1 MKRHTLYTSICASAL
16 FLAGSLF
23 FSACSDEDL
32 LDSPSNALTGE
43 GIFFGTSVGNGQ
55 WTPDVIG
62 RSEKEEKQK
71 SIVIVG
77 DDDFSITATVE
88 DGIKMRNNELRPQS
102 RGTQVSKA
110 SDVTAFDVVAYKNLN
125 NAYTHYFT
133 ETVTDGVNPGEKR
146 YWPSKGTVDFIATY
160 PKDLFKSQFP
170 TAEDYEDGFSFT
182 YTIKDDVEEQ
192 EDIMVACPKGLNNGD
207 SGEAVP
213 LQFQHLLAA
222 VQFKVGK
229 MQFIKINSLKVTG
242 VYGGDITFTYNN
254 GVWTPASSTTKEYDL
269 TSIIADTS
277 GLIEGDEIT
286 SNKNNSIMLVAPQT
300 LPDGAKIVVEYT
312 ETITG
317 ISYLGDEAKTA
328 DLSGEWVA
336 GQTTTYAFNISGTD
350 FGTVEI
356 PRPDDQDAHYI
367 MLPMSYNMGKILNHE
382 KIESVRATAQW
393 LKDENGNDISGDNS
407 TKSGISLKFNGE
419 LSETQKQGFW
429 TDKRYIET
437 ITVSSSGSSS
447 TTGLLLDTTED
458 SHNNTGLRGGSFL
471 NITSAN
477 GDIVLFIE
485 ENNGITDRVGEL
497 IFTAKLK
504 NSDVQII
511 LGRGQFKQLCPSWKN
526 NVGIERIESDAKT
539 YAYGFDYTRKV
550 VYTNPGDSW
559 WILKNLGRALYTWG
573 AYSVITDDEGSFIE
587 LETGSFNVLG
597 ITINYT
603 NKVILDYG
611 ALSEVED
618 VANSNDGL
626 TNTRVLYNFTGGVD
640 IAQIET
646 EFDDNLGWNKSI
658 PTEGEGTPD
667 DYAAFIALSRN
678 RMFEKKT
685 IVNSTEGTTTTY
697 KAALY
702 KNGKTDLEGD
712 DIIEWYLPSSV
723 EAENLN
729 ETGKNS
735 DGASSNVID
744 NLNGTYWS
752 STAGSDMTPSK
763 SYTYTFDNNNYQSI
777 NEELRTNKYKV
788 RAVRKKP

>member
-32 LDSPSNALTGE
+32 LDSPSNVLTGE

-62 RSEKEEKQK
+62 RSAKEEKQK

-88 DGIKMRNNELRPQS
+88 DGIKMRNNELKPQS

-222 VQFKVGK
+222 VQFKVGE

-254 GVWTPASSTTKEYDL
+254 GVWTPTSSTTKEYDL

-697 KAALY
+697 KATLY

>member
-32 LDSPSNALTGE
+32 LDSPSNVLTGE

-62 RSEKEEKQK
+62 RSAKEEKQK

-88 DGIKMRNNELRPQS
+88 DGIKMRNNELKPQS

-222 VQFKVGK
+222 VQFKVGE

-254 GVWTPASSTTKEYDL
+254 GVWTPTSSTTKEYDL

-407 TKSGISLKFNGE
+407 TKCGISLKFNGE

-573 AYSVITDDEGSFIE
+573 ANSVITDDEGSFIE

-697 KAALY
+697 KATLY

>member
-32 LDSPSNALTGE
+32 LDSPSNVLTGE

-62 RSEKEEKQK
+62 RSAKEEKQK

-88 DGIKMRNNELRPQS
+88 DGIKMRNNELKPQS

-222 VQFKVGK
+222 VQFKVGE

-254 GVWTPASSTTKEYDL
+254 GVWTPTSSTTKEYDL

-317 ISYLGDEAKTA
+317 ISYLGDEANYDSEHK
-328 DLSGEWVA
+328 SNA
-336 GQTTTYAFNISGTD
+336 G
-350 FGTVEI
+350 
-356 PRPDDQDAHYI
+356 P
-367 MLPMSYNMGKILNHE
+367 
-382 KIESVRATAQW
+382 
-393 LKDENGNDISGDNS
+393 
-407 TKSGISLKFNGE
+407 
-419 LSETQKQGFW
+419 
-429 TDKRYIET
+429 
-437 ITVSSSGSSS
+437 
-447 TTGLLLDTTED
+447 
-458 SHNNTGLRGGSFL
+458 
-471 NITSAN
+471 
-477 GDIVLFIE
+477 
-485 ENNGITDRVGEL
+485 
-497 IFTAKLK
+497 
-504 NSDVQII
+504 
-511 LGRGQFKQLCPSWKN
+511 LC
-526 NVGIERIESDAKT
+526 
-539 YAYGFDYTRKV
+539 
-550 VYTNPGDSW
+550 
-559 WILKNLGRALYTWG
+559 
-573 AYSVITDDEGSFIE
+573 
-587 LETGSFNVLG
+587 
-597 ITINYT
+597 
-603 NKVILDYG
+603 
-611 ALSEVED
+611 
-618 VANSNDGL
+618 
-626 TNTRVLYNFTGGVD
+626 
-640 IAQIET
+640 
-646 EFDDNLGWNKSI
+646 
-658 PTEGEGTPD
+658 
-667 DYAAFIALSRN
+667 
-678 RMFEKKT
+678 
-685 IVNSTEGTTTTY
+685 
-697 KAALY
+697 
-702 KNGKTDLEGD
+702 
-712 DIIEWYLPSSV
+712 
-723 EAENLN
+723 
-729 ETGKNS
+729 
-735 DGASSNVID
+735 
-744 NLNGTYWS
+744 
-752 STAGSDMTPSK
+752 
-763 SYTYTFDNNNYQSI
+763 
-777 NEELRTNKYKV
+777 
-788 RAVRKKP
+788 

>member
-32 LDSPSNALTGE
+32 LDSPSNVLTGE

-62 RSEKEEKQK
+62 RSVKEEKQK

-88 DGIKMRNNELRPQS
+88 DGIKMRNNELKPQS

-222 VQFKVGK
+222 VQFKVGE

-254 GVWTPASSTTKEYDL
+254 GVWTPTSSTTKEYDL

-336 GQTTTYAFNISGTD
+336 GKTTTYALNISGTD

-367 MLPMSYNMGKILNHE
+367 MLPMSYKMGNILEQDKI
-382 KIESVRATAQW
+382 KFVTASAQW
-393 LKDENGNDISGDNS
+393 KKDENGNDISGNTS
-407 TKSGISLKFNGE
+407 SKTGISLKFE
-419 LSETQKQGFW
+419 SDLSPTQSQGYW
-429 TDKRYIET
+429 TDKVYEKT
-437 ITVSSSGSSS
+437 ITAKDDGTS
-447 TTGLLLDTTED
+447 TESPIT
-458 SHNNTGLRGGSFL
+458 GGS
-471 NITSAN
+471 NIRGDSSLEIKNVN
-477 GDIVLFIE
+477 GVIVLFIE
-485 ENNGITDRVGEL
+485 ENNGTTNREGEL
-497 IFTAKLK
+497 IFTAELV
-504 NSDVQII
+504 SGAHIV
-511 LGRGQFKQLCPSWKN
+511 LGKGSFVQLCPSWESG
-526 NVGIERIESDAKT
+526 VGVERIENNNDIHP
-539 YAYGFDYTRKV
+539 YGFNYNRIVT
-550 VYTNPGDSW
+550 YSNPGNNWS
-559 WILKNLGRALYTWG
+559 ILKVLGRLLYQWG
-573 AYSVITDDEGSFIE
+573 AYSVVSDDEGQFI
-587 LETGSFNVLG
+587 TFNYKTATVLG
-597 ITINYT
+597 FIDYDYLDNITLN
-603 NKVILDYG
+603 YG
-611 ALSEVED
+611 ALNSISS
-618 VANSNDGL
+618 VANSTDGL
-626 TNTRVLYNFTGGVD
+626 VNTRLLYNFTGGND
-640 IAQIET
+640 LSQIET
-646 EFDDNLGWNKSI
+646 NLNNNLGWSKSSSS
-658 PTEGEGTPD
+658 TEEPPS
-667 DYAAFIALSRN
+667 DYAAYIALSRN
-678 RMFEKKT
+678 RMYELK
-685 IVNSTEGTTTTY
+685 TTTKASGQDDIITY
-697 KAALY
+697 KAVLY
-702 KNGKTDLEGD
+702 KDGTNGLTGNDV
-712 DIIEWYLPSSV
+712 IEWYLPSAE
-723 EAENLN
+723 EAKSLK
-729 ETGKNS
+729 ETGTGENGS
-735 DGASSNVID
+735 VITP
-744 NLNGTYWS
+744 LNGTYWS
-752 STAGSDMTPSK
+752 STAGSDTDAYAHSFK
-763 SYTYTFDNNNYQSI
+763 YV
-777 NEELRTNKYKV
+777 TNKLDKTFGTNGVNTEQPRMDELKV
-788 RAVRKKP
+788 RAVRKKPQ